1 MPPLSSN
8 LIRYKKPIFLSTEEM
23 AQTTPQTIAPIASPL
38 QRASGAISGISEGVG
53 RFMKPRLENLSKQF
67 EPENIADTALAFSPL
82 GFTKKVGT
90 YGAEFA
96 KQQIKRNAPKGFQ
109 GLKNLSTKLLEKF
122 KGMPNEITPQQFNEV
137 INRATKEGIRKADLD
152 LVKGNAKEVN
162 GKINLTKL
170 SQGVETQLVP
180 LTSTPV
186 KSPRWSNVGEDFIGD
201 GKYGE
206 IVYQSPIKTSAGDVH
221 FHSTER
227 MNLQTGKTTGGEA
240 FPNYFSHIRYEDM
253 ADGKTRKILETQSD
267 LMQKE
272 NFARELSE
280 KISDDVKDLRTMYQ
294 GDDVWAV
301 VNKKGNVL
309 EEFGGKRP
317 EGGMYGAN

>member
-122 KGMPNEITPQQFNEV
+122 RGMPEEITPQQFNEV
-137 INRATKEGIRKADLD
+137 INRAKKEGIRKADLD
-152 LVKGNAKEVN
+152 MIKEAAERQ
-162 GKINLTKL
+162 KISLDMGSRKEISKENLENIRGSGYEHTINED
-170 SQGVETQLVP
+170 GT
-180 LTSTPV
+180 LTL
-186 KSPRWSNVGEDFIGD
+186 
-201 GKYGE
+201 Y
-206 IVYQSPIKTSAGDVH
+206 H
-221 FHSTER
+221 
-227 MNLQTGKTTGGEA
+227 KTTSLGASNIE
-240 FPNYFSHIRYEDM
+240 
-253 ADGKTRKILETQSD
+253 
-267 LMQKE
+267 
-272 NFARELSE
+272 
-280 KISDDVKDLRTMYQ
+280 RT
-294 GDDVWAV
+294 G
-301 VNKKGNVL
+301 
-309 EEFGGKRP
+309 F
-317 EGGMYGAN
+317 